1 MKLDLTQIR
10 QPELPFEA
18 TYALDRFSGEGQEY
32 TVAAPV
38 VLRMTIYKD
47 KERFRLAGRV
57 TTTLE
62 LACSRC
68 VEPYLLPVDQAFDL
82 RYVPQKDAGD
92 FAEREIGVDDMS
104 VAFYEEESIDVRQ
117 LLEEQF
123 FLALPMKPLCRS
135 DCRGLCG
142 KCGTN
147 LNQTACG
154 CTDVWVDP
162 RLEALKTLILTDRKN
177 DDA

>member
-10 QPELPFEA
+10 QPQTPFEA
-18 TYALDRFSGEGQEY
+18 TYAADRFAGEDQEY
-32 TVAAPV
+32 TVIAPV
-38 VLRMTIYKD
+38 VLAMTISRD

-57 TTTLE
+57 RTLLE
-62 LACSRC
+62 LGCSRC
-68 VEPYLLPVDQAFDL
+68 VEPYALPVDQAFDL

-92 FAEREIGVDDMS
+92 FVEREIGADDMA
-104 VAFYEEESIDVRQ
+104 VAFYEDDTLDLRQ

-123 FLALPMKPLCRS
+123 YLALPMKPLCRP

-142 KCGTN
+142 ICGTN
-147 LNQTACG
+147 LNQDTCG
-154 CTDVWVDP
+154 CTAVWVDP
-162 RLEALKTLILTDRKN
+162 RLEALKTLITPDRKN